1 MINSVRQTVMSVLN
15 KNNYGYISPSDFNLY
30 AKQAQLDL
38 FEDYFYQ
45 YNYQINK
52 ENARKSG
59 TGYADI
65 TKGLEEVIDTFSETK
80 PLLQYDKIQ
89 LGPFA
94 NQYFLPSQTTT
105 SDDYYLI
112 NKVLA
117 YGLVKLNIN
126 GTGGTTGI
134 SSATDTV
141 IDVTTDFIAL
151 GIEPGD
157 VVVVIINGVTYH
169 TRVILVQQN
178 ALRVTKELFTTF
190 PIQYSILGGKVIH
203 EAEKVSNSKI
213 DLLTNS
219 ILTAPTIT
227 YPAYTEQG
235 LYLGAYPIDGLNEPG
250 QIVAQYIRFPLV
262 PKWTYVS
269 LTNGEPSFDPSQPD
283 YQDFEL
289 PNDDEVN
296 LVNKILQYAGMSIRE
311 ISATQFGQ
319 AEEQESVGE
328 EK

>member
-1 MINSVRQTVMSVLN
+1 M
-15 KNNYGYISPSDFNLY
+15 
-30 AKQAQLDL
+30 
-38 FEDYFYQ
+38 
-45 YNYQINK
+45 
-52 ENARKSG
+52 SG
-59 TGYADI
+59 TEYADI
-65 TKGLEEVIDTFSETK
+65 TKGLEEVIDTFSEMK

-117 YGLVKLNIN
+117 YGKVKMDYFDQNAN
-126 GTGGTTGI
+126 TSV
-134 SSATDTV
+134 SSATDTL
-141 IDVTTDFIAL
+141 IDVTVDFVAL
-151 GIEPGD
+151 GIVPGD
-157 VVVVIINGVTYH
+157 IVVVLLNGITYH
-169 TRVILVQQN
+169 SQVILVSPN
-178 ALRVTKELFTTF
+178 SLRITKELFATF
-190 PIQYSILGGKVIH
+190 PIFYSILDGKVVH
-203 EAEKVSNSKI
+203 EAERVSNSKI

-235 LYLGAYPIDGLNEPG
+235 LYLGAYPVDGLNEIG
-250 QIVAQYIRFPLV
+250 QIVAQYIRFPKV

-311 ISATQFGQ
+311 IAATQFGQ
-319 AEEQESVGE
+319 AEEQESVAE